1 MRRPGHRL
9 HCCQMVTELDDGLCN
24 GLIPDEE
31 LIVVSPRTQ
40 LLLVEGPL
48 QPADFLLMAN
58 QLVHILA

>member
-1 MRRPGHRL
+1 
-9 HCCQMVTELDDGLCN
+9 MVTELDDGLCN